1 MANSV
6 YVQGTAPHNLPANL
20 LFREESA
27 QILHRTILSC
37 TDLACFHP
45 NIGSP
50 QALAVPTRCFSTAS
64 QSATVCHSSPDPKLS
79 TNLFLEA
86 QQHCSE
92 FDIPLREHQFSIT
105 DGACRGKK
113 TFPGHRGP
121 DQTCFTSSQAV
132 SS

>member
-1 MANSV
+1 
-6 YVQGTAPHNLPANL
+6 
-20 LFREESA
+20 
-27 QILHRTILSC
+27 
-37 TDLACFHP
+37 
-45 NIGSP
+45 
-50 QALAVPTRCFSTAS
+50 
-64 QSATVCHSSPDPKLS
+64 VCHSSPDPKLS

-86 QQHCSE
+86 KQHCSE